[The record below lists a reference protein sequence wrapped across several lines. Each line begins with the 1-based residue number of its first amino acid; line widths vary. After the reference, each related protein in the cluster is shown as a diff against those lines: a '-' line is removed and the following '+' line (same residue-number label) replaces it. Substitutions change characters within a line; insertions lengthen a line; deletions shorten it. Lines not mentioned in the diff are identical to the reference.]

1 MEKPALSDTT
11 SSAAAP
17 ELPDGPRRRPRGE
30 PKAPPAPPE
39 AIHTRSITLPLADG
53 ATLPFEIA
61 DGLTEPPRFC
71 LGVRKSGSTM
81 LNRIILQLARRNRCH
96 AVDIPGTFFR
106 NGYRVQ
112 HWEQADLSPLIGPG
126 NVYVGFRNFPRTLL
140 DFPAFREAR
149 KVFMFRDPRD
159 ALVSQYFSDAY
170 SHTLPAKNTEQG
182 KKGAAEFE
190 TKRKEALQTEIDEY
204 VIRHAR
210 SMANTMLAYAPMLD
224 DPTCLQLRY
233 EEYIFQKR
241 RLIYKTLQH
250 FDWTALPGQVDAVL
264 KLVDDVPSTEDK
276 TRFVRRVIPGDHSNK
291 LKSETIARLNNIMR
305 ECMHVFDYY

>member
-1 MEKPALSDTT
+1 MEKPALSDT
-11 SSAAAP
+11 SPSAIEPDAP
-17 ELPDGPRRRPRGE
+17 NTPRRRPRRE
-30 PKAPPAPPE
+30 PGAPPAPQEPI
-39 AIHTRSITLPLADG
+39 ATRSIALVLADG
-53 ATLPFEIA
+53 ATLPFEVA
-61 DGLTEPPRFC
+61 DGLTDPPRFC

-81 LNRIILQLARRNRCH
+81 LNRIIQQLARRNRYH
-96 AVDIPGTFFR
+96 TVDIPGTFFR

-126 NVYVGFRNFPRTLL
+126 NVYVGFRNFPKNLQ
-140 DFPAFREAR
+140 DAPVFREAK

-170 SHTLPAKNTEQG
+170 SHTLPTKNTEQG

-190 TKRKEALQTEIDEY
+190 NKRKEALETEIDDY
-204 VIRHAR
+204 VLKHAR
-210 SMANTMLAYAPMLD
+210 GMGSTMLAYAPMLD

-250 FDWTALPGQVDAVL
+250 FDWTAMPGQVDAVL
-264 KLVDDVPSTEDK
+264 KLVDEVPATEDK
-276 TRFVRRVIPGDHSNK
+276 TRFVRRVIPGDHRNK
-291 LKSETIARLNNIMR
+291 LKPETIARVNNILR